1 MADIINPTGHYGVS
15 GPYTHFQELGVV
27 KRGSETFHKISCVG
41 KSTRSNQP
49 KSLVIEFNEK
59 SVSVKELSWPS
70 SSSSGLGF
78 ISSYAYVGSCTF
90 SCPYLVDGT
99 ASEGSINDATKVHER
114 AYMTLLSSSGSLLFW
129 GEDCSHLSS
138 GSRTHY
144 TPRSTSQYKA
154 PAIGVFEKM
163 INVSERDAL
172 VFGGEFVQSDPILAK
187 RKLSLNNADYAISP
201 STSCTL
207 TCRLDVSSKS
217 VVSHEAIV
225 AVRVLVGSMPDLIPR
240 EIIIMGSG
248 RTIKLKRNVKR
259 WYDFP
264 LTDEETL
271 MVMRNG
277 LVTIWIS
284 CKWGNFFVLYFV
296 HVDVHHLKLIAS
308 LIACHDTSSTPII
321 DSVEVYCRPRS
332 ELGYLKKAELDDKTA
347 KDDTLPKLPT
357 LPNSVPEKSILVPCI
372 QSLTFLTQ
380 IMGHGKENSL
390 STGGRD
396 TLSQIIRQTAL
407 DSSVELEKSGLRYQS
422 IEFLKKAESDVEK
435 GTFLIDEATLCGLV
449 TSLKGL
455 GDYLRTEFEHGDIV
469 STKQEA
475 TINRVIEMLLHILH
489 SAVSIAQVRGGN
501 YRQVIT
507 RMITDKI
514 CQVSMALEGKKVLDY
529 CQNLKAVFG
538 ANIKLARPA
547 KLVSELMLM
556 EIACTDGN
564 NFAGFNTLAEYL
576 THSSNEIVKAC
587 TSAISCTI
595 GGSEVSNESGN
606 NSSAD
611 KELPRTESGVITYQC
626 DSCLVFPITD
636 RRYTLGGEMDV
647 DLCKNCYDCKSG
659 SFLCCFCCFFV
670 HRGGNILYTHLLS

>member
-1 MADIINPTGHYGVS
+1 MMLSFILSELLPNMVSADIINPTGHYGVS

-27 KRGSETFHKISCVG
+27 KRGNETFHKISCVG

-90 SCPYLVDGT
+90 SCPYLVGGT

-114 AYMTLLSSSGSLLFW
+114 AYMTLLSSSGSLLVW

-154 PAIGVFEKM
+154 PPIGVFEKM
-163 INVSERDAL
+163 INVSEQDSL
-172 VFGGEFVQSDPILAK
+172 VFGGEFVQGDPKTVK
-187 RKLSLNNADYAISP
+187 RKLSLNNTDCVISP

-207 TCRLDVSSKS
+207 TCRLDVSSKND
-217 VVSHEAIV
+217 VSQEAIV

-277 LVTIWIS
+277 FVTIWIS
-284 CKWGNFFVLYFV
+284 
-296 HVDVHHLKLIAS
+296 S
-308 LIACHDTSSTPII
+308 CHDTSSTPII

-332 ELGYLKKAELDDKTA
+332 ELDYLKKAELGDKKA

-357 LPNSVPEKSILVPCI
+357 VPNSVPDQSILVPCI

-380 IMGHGKENSL
+380 IVGHDKADSL
-390 STGGRD
+390 STGSKD
-396 TLSQIIRQTAL
+396 TLSRIIRQTAL
-407 DSSVELEKSGLRYQS
+407 DSSGELEKSGLRYQT
-422 IEFLKKAESDVEK
+422 IEFLNKAEGDTVK
-435 GTFLIDEATLCGLV
+435 RTFLIDEATLCGLV

-455 GDYLRTEFEHGDIV
+455 GDYLRTEFEYSDVV

-475 TINRVIEMLLHILH
+475 TINRVTEMLLHILH
-489 SAVSIAQVRGGN
+489 SAISIARVRGGN

-507 RMITDKI
+507 QLITDKS

-529 CQNLKAVFG
+529 LQNLKAMFG

-547 KLVSELMLM
+547 KLVCELMLM
-556 EIACTDGN
+556 EIACSDGN
-564 NFAGFNTLAEYL
+564 NFACFNTLAEYL
-576 THSSNEIVKAC
+576 THSSYEIVKAC
-587 TSAISCTI
+587 TSAISSTI
-595 GGSEVSNESGN
+595 GGSEDSNESGN
-606 NSSAD
+606 SSNAD
-611 KELPRTESGVITYQC
+611 NELPRSESGIITYQC

-647 DLCKNCYDCKSG
+647 DLCKNCYDRK
-659 SFLCCFCCFFV
+659 
-670 HRGGNILYTHLLS
+670 